1 MKTRST
7 VKFTTKMTKLGCALG
22 ALALLAT
29 VGIVGTSGA
38 ATANTLKS
46 QSHAA
51 LTGHVV
57 KVKKVAF
64 KGSYNGSLTFLLTS
78 VASTSTSASVTSVS
92 GKGTS
97 TDIGTTSFSGTG
109 NVPATAASAGFHF
122 TGNGKLAGAG
132 GTLTLKILSQNSS
145 GAAPENAAGTV
156 SLTGTAT
163 VVSGTGKLKG
173 ATGSLKFSGSFAV
186 SNDGV
191 TGTQSPA
198 FTSKLSGTLLIK

>member
-1 MKTRST
+1 MKKYST
-7 VKFTTKMTKLGCALG
+7 VNFTKNVTKLGCAVG
-22 ALALLAT
+22 ALALMAT
-29 VGIVGTSGA
+29 VGVVVPSGA
-38 ATANTLKS
+38 ATNSALKTS
-46 QSHAA
+46 THSA
-51 LTGHVV
+51 LTSNVV
-57 KVKKVAF
+57 KIRKVAF
-64 KGSYNGSLTFLLTS
+64 KGSYNGTLTFLLTS
-78 VASTSTSASVTSVS
+78 VASTSTSASVTSVT

-97 TDIGTTSFSGTG
+97 TDLGTTSFSGTG

-122 TGNGKLAGAG
+122 TGAGKLAGPG
-132 GTLTLKILSQNSS
+132 GTLNLRILSKNSS

-191 TGTQSPA
+191 SGSQSPA
-198 FTSKLSGTLLIK
+198 FTSKLSGTLSIR

>member
-1 MKTRST
+1 MKKYST
-7 VKFTTKMTKLGCALG
+7 VNFTKNITKLGCAVG
-22 ALALLAT
+22 ALALMAT
-29 VGIVGTSGA
+29 VGVVVPASATTNSALKPSTHSVLTSNVA
-38 ATANTLKS
+38 KIR
-46 QSHAA
+46 
-51 LTGHVV
+51 
-57 KVKKVAF
+57 KVAF
-64 KGSYNGSLTFLLTS
+64 KGSYSGSLTFLLTS
-78 VASTSTSASVTSVS
+78 VASTSTSASVTSVT

-97 TDIGTTSFSGTG
+97 TDIGSTTFTGTG

-132 GTLTLKILSQNSS
+132 GTLTLRILSKNSS

-173 ATGSLKFSGSFAV
+173 ATGSLKFSGSFAI

-191 TGTQSPA
+191 SGTQSPT
-198 FTSKLSGTLLIK
+198 FTSKLSGTLIIR

>member
-1 MKTRST
+1 MKTRAT
-7 VKFTTKMTKLGCALG
+7 KKFTTKMTQLGCAMG
-22 ALALLAT
+22 AMALLAT
-29 VGIVGTSGA
+29 VGVAGTSGA
-38 ATANTLKS
+38 TAANTVKAPTNATPVS
-46 QSHAA
+46 
-51 LTGHVV
+51 HVV
-57 KVKKVAF
+57 AVKKVAF

-78 VASTSTSASVTSVS
+78 VASTSTAASVTSVS

-97 TDIGTTSFSGTG
+97 TDIGSTTFTGTG

-132 GTLTLKILSQNSS
+132 GTLTLRILSKNSS

-163 VVSGTGKLKG
+163 VISGTGKLKG

-191 TGTQSPA
+191 SGTQSPA
-198 FTSKLSGTLLIK
+198 FTSKLSGTLIIR

>member
-1 MKTRST
+1 MKNHST
-7 VKFTTKMTKLGCALG
+7 VGFTRNITKVGSAVG
-22 ALALLAT
+22 ALALLAA
-29 VGIVGTSGA
+29 VGVTAPSSA
-38 ATANTLKS
+38 ATVHSLKTQTHS
-46 QSHAA
+46 AVVSHA
-51 LTGHVV
+51 V

-97 TDIGTTSFSGTG
+97 TDLGSTTLTGTG
-109 NVPATAASAGFHF
+109 TVPATAASAGFHF
-122 TGNGKLAGAG
+122 TGNGKLSGAG
-132 GTLTLKILSQNSS
+132 GTLTLKILSKNSS

-173 ATGSLKFSGSFAV
+173 ATGSLKFSGSFAI

-191 TGTQSPA
+191 SGSQSPA
-198 FTSKLSGTLLIK
+198 FTSKLSGTLTIK